1 MAKQKRKIES
11 RRSHPSFEPVG
22 GILSE
27 REREILRVVIKS
39 FVETAGPI
47 GSRFLAKNFAI
58 GLSPASIRNTMSDL
72 EDRGYLEHPYTSAGR
87 IPTELGYRTF
97 VDQLME
103 SQSLSSADK
112 EALRAELEQ
121 IAGRTEE
128 LLQESTRVLG
138 SLSSLLSVVLTPK
151 MSTGVLERLELVK
164 LSSSRMMFVISVKGG
179 LVKTIVLRVDL
190 DVPRSALDE
199 VVSLLNERL
208 VGLPLQEIRETFHER
223 VSDLDDVTG
232 LVQLTLK
239 ESDQL
244 FSEVPEA
251 GRVLYGNTQGL
262 LTQPEFR
269 EPQDLRT
276 LIELIED
283 KDTVVSVI
291 EDKHLEELTG
301 IGHAAISIGSEHG
314 VDKSI
319 AKYSIVT
326 AQYKLGQ
333 NVGTIGVIGPKRMEY
348 GRVVSLVE
356 GMARVLTTA
365 GSDGM
370 V

>member
-1 MAKQKRKIES
+1 MAKKKRNPQSK
-11 RRSHPSFEPVG
+11 RSHSAIEPVTG
-22 GILSE
+22 VLSE
-27 REREILRVVIKS
+27 REREILRVVVKS

-47 GSRFLAKNFAI
+47 GSRFVAKNFAI

-72 EDRGYLEHPYTSAGR
+72 EERGFLEHPYTSAGR

-103 SQSLSSADK
+103 SHSLSAADK
-112 EALRAELEQ
+112 KVLRAELEQ

-128 LLQESTRVLG
+128 LLLESTRVLG

-151 MSTGVLERLELVK
+151 LSTGVLERLELVK

-179 LVKTIVLRVDL
+179 LVKTIVLKVDL
-190 DVPRSALDE
+190 DIRRSALDE
-199 VVSLLNERL
+199 IVSMLNERL
-208 VGLPLQEIRETFHER
+208 VGLSLLEIRETFHER
-223 VSDLDDVTG
+223 VADLADVTG

-239 ESDQL
+239 ESEYL
-244 FSEVPEA
+244 FSELPESD
-251 GRVLYGNTQGL
+251 RVLYGNTQGL

-291 EDKHLEELTG
+291 EDTHFEELTG
-301 IGHAAISIGSEHG
+301 MGTASISIGSENG
-314 VDKSI
+314 LDSNI

-326 AQYKLGQ
+326 AQYTLGQ
-333 NVGTIGVIGPKRMEY
+333 SVGTIGVIGPKRMEY

-356 GMARVLTTA
+356 GMAKVITA
-365 GSDGM
+365 AGAESE
-370 V
+370 